1 MGCWRTTFSRFEVAA
16 GSSEN
21 VPYIGPDDGD
31 IVLSGCGTLG
41 EKEEHCTSE
50 VPILQVK

>member
-1 MGCWRTTFSRFEVAA
+1 MEWRRTTFSRFEVAA

-31 IVLSGCGTLG
+31 SVLSGCGTLG
-41 EKEEHCTSE
+41 EKEEDIVLQTCEHC
-50 VPILQVK
+50 K